1 MALKVSVFR
10 RLDRS
15 LADSTPPPEV
25 AAAARTWFFGR
36 VLVAL
41 FSLAA
46 KDLGDEFMST
56 TPAGSRSSAAR
67 TRRHRERRRQRTRC
81 VTVDVNQSERDA
93 LVVRGYLSEE
103 DRDNGAAIKKAIEGV
118 ISDIVFELQSE
129 AAERCRARV

>member
-1 MALKVSVFR
+1 MPGQCRGSAGGRPGRLPLRTAQRRNRFTDRVAPRRPLTTLKK
-10 RLDRS
+10 
-15 LADSTPPPEV
+15 
-25 AAAARTWFFGR
+25 
-36 VLVAL
+36 
-41 FSLAA
+41 A

-103 DRDNGAAIKKAIEGV
+103 DRDNGADV
-118 ISDIVFELQSE
+118 ISDMVFELQSE
-129 AAERCRARV
+129 TAERTRRARV

>member
-1 MALKVSVFR
+1 MPLVRRFRAECLLIDSAVGFFDHGRSKVTPQQNLPIRCAWHGDAFR
-10 RLDRS
+10 
-15 LADSTPPPEV
+15 P
-25 AAAARTWFFGR
+25 W
-36 VLVAL
+36 
-41 FSLAA
+41 
-46 KDLGDEFMST
+46 
-56 TPAGSRSSAAR
+56 
-67 TRRHRERRRQRTRC
+67 ERRRQRTRC